1 MIDVCDGVS
10 VDEDLAMV
18 PVALGNVS
26 EVENANPLTETLYLG
41 NKLGLSHTQAQN
53 FAFIHQFDLPWG
65 TQLSKHLVVQGLS
78 VDVLH
83 QETI

>member
-1 MIDVCDGVS
+1 M
-10 VDEDLAMV
+10 DEDLAMV

-53 FAFIHQFDLPWG
+53 FAFIHQFDLP
-65 TQLSKHLVVQGLS
+65 
-78 VDVLH
+78 
-83 QETI
+83 